1 MERIFSVNLAGKV
14 KNYSLSK
21 RKALMPLFEAIINSI
36 NAIDERRMQNK
47 NNNFK
52 GSIIIHVKRSMQDKL
67 PGVDNGIAEVDGF
80 EIIDNGCGFN
90 DENMESFLE
99 SDSMHKVDI
108 GGKGIGRF
116 SWLKA
121 FKKVIINSEYEN
133 INGKGFIRR
142 YFDFKIQ
149 NTAIEDRVEDVLTR
163 GEYKTSVVL
172 DSYLHGWK
180 ENVPKELSVI
190 AMKIIHHCFGYF
202 LNNNCPRILIK
213 DDSESIVLNEV
224 FNNKFKREHTPI
236 KFKVKDREFT
246 LLNFKIEEENFVG
259 HELYRCAHSRVVDTK
274 NLSSYIV
281 DLNKN
286 FYKHNKYWYI
296 GVLTGEYLND
306 TVDMTRLSFDIPDN
320 ESTLMA
326 DISWAEI
333 MEKVIYEIEKHL
345 GNHLEVI
352 KKAKLDHI
360 KQFITKDA
368 PQYKHLLKYMR
379 PDIEKIHPGLTT
391 DKMYKELDHVARKF
405 EQQMKQEQD
414 ALIKTLEKSDVL
426 PDDYEDLFKSEI
438 EKITEANS
446 STLAKYVMHRNII
459 IRLFETG
466 LRKTDTGKFKKEE
479 YIHNLIYPQ
488 RKTSDDISEEAH
500 NLWLIDERLSY
511 CSYIASDIP
520 FDKEKERPDILFMDR
535 PFAVSDSSEERV
547 YDSIIII
554 ELKRPMRNNY
564 TKDENPIDQLYGYV
578 RKIRD
583 GKAEDR
589 YGRKIRVSESTKYYL
604 YALCDD
610 TSRLKEY
617 ISNYD
622 FTVMPDNMGYYT
634 FNKGLHAYCEILS
647 FDKIIVDAKKRNRI
661 LFTKLGI
668 H

>member
-345 GNHLEVI
+345 GYHLEVI
-352 KKAKLDHI
+352 KK
-360 KQFITKDA
+360 
-368 PQYKHLLKYMR
+368 R
-379 PDIEKIHPGLTT
+379 
-391 DKMYKELDHVARKF
+391 
-405 EQQMKQEQD
+405 
-414 ALIKTLEKSDVL
+414 S
-426 PDDYEDLFKSEI
+426 
-438 EKITEANS
+438 
-446 STLAKYVMHRNII
+446 
-459 IRLFETG
+459 
-466 LRKTDTGKFKKEE
+466 
-479 YIHNLIYPQ
+479 
-488 RKTSDDISEEAH
+488 
-500 NLWLIDERLSY
+500 
-511 CSYIASDIP
+511 
-520 FDKEKERPDILFMDR
+520 
-535 PFAVSDSSEERV
+535 
-547 YDSIIII
+547 
-554 ELKRPMRNNY
+554 
-564 TKDENPIDQLYGYV
+564 
-578 RKIRD
+578 
-583 GKAEDR
+583 
-589 YGRKIRVSESTKYYL
+589 
-604 YALCDD
+604 
-610 TSRLKEY
+610 
-617 ISNYD
+617 
-622 FTVMPDNMGYYT
+622 
-634 FNKGLHAYCEILS
+634 
-647 FDKIIVDAKKRNRI
+647 
-661 LFTKLGI
+661 
-668 H
+668 